1 MANEI
6 TEALL
11 ETNGGRVSQVL
22 SALVLEQLYDP
33 TDLRSLLRFV
43 PPAFSGSDTVRVTLD
58 AVPGAYA
65 AASSEISGGQSN
77 SAYTTGKFDLAIAR
91 YVRQYQMGDLFGITS
106 PGAPIDA
113 QRVVGKLIDGVTLT
127 MTDLICAM
135 FANVA
140 SSVGTTTVN
149 LSVDNIYSAMFQ
161 LNSSNVPRGPAGKW
175 ACVLHPVQINDL
187 VNSLRSETGA
197 MQYQQATAEMLAV
210 KGPGFHGSWNG
221 VDFWQSDSVAT
232 ANAAEDRDGCM
243 FGYGAFA
250 YTMAPTA
257 QLVGQFV
264 NPGDVL
270 IDAGV
275 ILVER
280 NRDATNGMT
289 TAIGNFYPALAEEED
304 LRACRIVTDA

>member
-1 MANEI
+1 MASEV
-6 TEALL
+6 TEASL
-11 ETNGGRVSQVL
+11 ESAGGRVSQIL

-43 PPAFSGSDTVRVTLD
+43 PPEFSGSDTLRVTLD
-58 AVPGAYA
+58 AVPGAYTA
-65 AASSEISGGQSN
+65 ATNETTGGQSN
-77 SAYTTGKFDLAIAR
+77 SAYTTSKFDLAIAR
-91 YVRQYQMGDLFGITS
+91 YVKQYQMTDLFGVTS

-127 MTDLICAM
+127 MTDLIVAL
-135 FANVA
+135 FANIA
-140 SSVGTTTVN
+140 SSVGTSGVN

-161 LNSSNVPRGPAGKW
+161 LNSQSVPGPF
-175 ACVLHPVQINDL
+175 ACVLHPVQINDFIT
-187 VNSLRSETGA
+187 SLRAEPGA
-197 MQYQQATAEMLAV
+197 MQFQAATADMLAL
-210 KGPGFHGSWNG
+210 KGPGYKGSWNG

-232 ANAAEDRDGCM
+232 ANASADRDGCM

-257 QLVGQFV
+257 PLVGAFV
-264 NPGDVL
+264 APQNVL

-289 TAIGNFYPALAEEED
+289 TAIGNFYPAVVEEED